1 MIKELKALISKQS
14 SINFREV
21 YKINTRNFFIAY
33 VVHVAFLI
41 CTLPHLMATNIN

>member
-1 MIKELKALISKQS
+1 MELKALISKQS

-21 YKINTRNFFIAY
+21 YKINTKKLFYSLRI
-33 VVHVAFLI
+33 VHVAFLI